1 MNTRWYAPNMK
12 KLIRNSLC
20 IALAM
25 TAFGL
30 TACEAGANPPLP
42 PSDDTQYTGYL
53 LAENGSTDYS
63 IVIGTDAD
71 KYEKFGA
78 EEMQRLFKE
87 ATGATL
93 PIVTDDTVTFSED
106 AKVISIGDNS
116 FQKASGV
123 TPLYSELKTS
133 GNLVVNKGQSVI
145 LTGAYGAGS
154 MYAVYDFL
162 TVLFDYDY
170 YEENAYVIKKINT
183 VELPE
188 LNMKNIPDI
197 DKLTF
202 GDRSHYEN
210 LGGSVYNAY
219 RQRIY
224 FSEADSALAGHTPS
238 ELMPIDTYYDE
249 HPDWYSDRGDQWQ
262 LCYTNYEMLEEYVA
276 RLKMYLDAK
285 PDTTLISVTDRDYN
299 TWCQCENCTR
309 LLRSYDLYDSNGALL
324 MAAPNSL
331 TGILF
336 KSKAADMVDAWLA
349 EKYPNRHVTYQAHAY
364 FQQRTPPVYRDSRT
378 GAYTLLTNGEENDP
392 LKSVNVNVEWQVAAI
407 EANRNLSWEDNA
419 SQGEEL
425 KRWAVITP
433 NVIVYDYPQDAKN
446 VLVPYD
452 GIHTHADNMRFAKSL
467 GHTSYKYQGNFNTQ
481 SGGFYDL
488 RMYVCS
494 KLAWDLSL
502 DPVELAENYLRVT
515 CGPAYEYMSELY
527 KIERIRMAQRR
538 QESNYGGHCLG
549 DHNKAV
555 DWPREILLTMQ
566 PLVDKAYEAIEYIQY
581 EDPVYYAALFRRIK
595 IEELTIQY
603 INLSLYR
610 TYYSTDVKN
619 ALIDEFE
626 KYAMMYNATLWSETA
641 PMGDRIAQWR
651 KG

>member
-1 MNTRWYAPNMK
+1 MK
-12 KLIRNSLC
+12 KIVRNSIS

-25 TAFGL
+25 TALCL
-30 TACEAGANPPLP
+30 TACEGGSTTLP
-42 PSDDTQYTGYL
+42 PYDDTQYTGYM

-123 TPLYSELKTS
+123 TPVYSELKRS
-133 GNLVVNKGQSVI
+133 GNLVVNKGEAVI

-154 MYAVYDFL
+154 MYAVYDL
-162 TVLFDYDY
+162 LNVLFNYEY
-170 YEENAYVIKKINT
+170 YEENAYVLKKVST

-188 LNMKNIPDI
+188 LDMKNIPDL
-197 DKLTF
+197 DQLTF
-202 GDRSHYEN
+202 GDRAHYEH

-224 FSEADSALAGHTPS
+224 FSDADSALSGHTPDD
-238 ELMPIDTYYDE
+238 LMPIDTYYDE
-249 HPDWYSDRGDQWQ
+249 HPDWYSDRGEQWQ
-262 LCYTNYEMLEEYVA
+262 LCYSNYEMLDEYVE
-276 RLKMYLDAK
+276 RLKSFLAAK

-299 TWCQCENCTR
+299 TWCQCKNCTQ
-309 LLRSYDLYDSNGALL
+309 LLRSYDLYDDNGKLL

-331 TGILF
+331 TGIIF
-336 KSKAADMVDAWLA
+336 KSMAADRVDAWLA
-349 EKYPNRHVTYQAHAY
+349 EEYPGRYVTYQAHAY
-364 FQQRTPPVYRDSRT
+364 FQQRTPPVYRDPNT
-378 GAYTLLTNGEENDP
+378 GAYTVLTNGEADDP

-425 KRWAVITP
+425 RRWSKITP
-433 NVIVYDYPQDAKN
+433 NIIVYDYPQDAKN
-446 VLVPYD
+446 VLAPYD
-452 GIHTHADNMRFAKSL
+452 GLHTHADNMRFAKSL

-502 DPVELAENYLRVT
+502 DPVELAEDYLRVT

-527 KIERIRMAQRR
+527 KIERTRMAQMR
-538 QESNYGGHCLG
+538 EENGYGGHCLG
-549 DHNKAV
+549 DNVKSQN
-555 DWPREILLTMQ
+555 WPRELLLTMQ
-566 PLVDKAYEAIEYIQY
+566 TWIDKSYDAIAYIQF
-581 EDPVYYAALFRRIK
+581 EDPEYYEALFRRIK

-603 INLSLYR
+603 MNLSLYR
-610 TYYSTDVKN
+610 GYYSAETKN

-626 KYAMMYNATLWSETA
+626 FYSTKYDATLWSETG
-641 PMGDRIAQWR
+641 PMGDRIAEWR